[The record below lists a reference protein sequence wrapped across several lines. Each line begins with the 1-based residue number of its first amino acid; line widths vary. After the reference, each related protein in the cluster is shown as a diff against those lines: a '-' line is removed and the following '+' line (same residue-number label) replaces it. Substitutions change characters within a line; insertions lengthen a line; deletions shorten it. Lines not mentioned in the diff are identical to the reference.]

1 MNKPTQ
7 LLTAAIQEHCRSL
20 RLPAIAAQSERLAAE
35 AARANQPHLA
45 YLAELLNAEAD
56 QRERHIIGG
65 RLKDARLPRMKTLD
79 EFDFA
84 AAPQVSAKRIQ
95 ELAAGGYLGR
105 TAAGSPVGGSGGAK

>member
-1 MNKPTQ
+1 MSKPTQ
-7 LLTAAIQEHCRSL
+7 LLTSAIQEHCRSL

-45 YLAELLNAEAD
+45 YLAELLSAEAD
-56 QRERHIIGG
+56 ERERHIIGR

-95 ELAAGGYLGR
+95 ELAAGEPSR
-105 TAAGSPVGGSGGAK
+105 